1 MIDSFIK
8 FKVLTVFIKE
18 FFALFILSSVLINST
33 NIISQE
39 DTVQKSSQLE
49 AVLNWTAKDSIILDM
64 VNKQT
69 YLYNDGHIDYGE
81 IILDACFIKFD
92 FESKTVYAKYC
103 LDSNNQKIGKPILSD
118 GSTST
123 TSDSLKYNFKTK
135 KGITYEVKLQ
145 EGESYIHGQK
155 VKRQNQKGKIRKKT
169 EFYRLNVIIMKWK
182 TSLWEASKKWKVEQ
196 IRRKVLHILNGKKN
210 LMGRRM

>member
-8 FKVLTVFIKE
+8 FKVLKVFKKE
-18 FFALFILSSVLINST
+18 FFALFILSLVLINST

-92 FESKTVYAKYC
+92 FESNKDTWLV
-103 LDSNNQKIGKPILSD
+103 P
-118 GSTST
+118 
-123 TSDSLKYNFKTK
+123 
-135 KGITYEVKLQ
+135 
-145 EGESYIHGQK
+145 
-155 VKRQNQKGKIRKKT
+155 
-169 EFYRLNVIIMKWK
+169 
-182 TSLWEASKKWKVEQ
+182 
-196 IRRKVLHILNGKKN
+196 
-210 LMGRRM
+210 